1 MRTDSEIRKE
11 LDFLVAEVP
20 SLRNLAT
27 NAEEMLNFG
36 AKYQIWYS
44 RALRLVDLLGQDR
57 LQEFRSYYEIDPKRK
72 SYSVSTYVIQD
83 YVKGMGA
90 SKDFMDRPSWDIRAI
105 VAIRLTNQSHILE
118 SLQSRL
124 GTVLS
129 DVKGHLLA
137 EIEDEELNV
146 AERLLKV
153 NLRAAGAVAGVVLE
167 AHLQRV
173 AANHSVRISK
183 KDPTVSDLNDPL
195 KAAGVYDIPHM
206 ETNPAFSRS
215 PKSLRS
221 QKESRPYRFRG
232 QGSDRWG
239 GSHCEDGF
247 LTGRK

>member
-195 KAAGVYDIPHM
+195 KAAGVYDIPTWRRIQHLADLR
-206 ETNPAFSRS
+206 NLCDHKKSRDPTDS
-215 PKSLRS
+215 EVRDLI
-221 QKESRPYRFRG
+221 
-232 QGSDRWG
+232 G
-239 GSHCEDGF
+239 GVAAIVKTVF
-247 LTGRK
+247 